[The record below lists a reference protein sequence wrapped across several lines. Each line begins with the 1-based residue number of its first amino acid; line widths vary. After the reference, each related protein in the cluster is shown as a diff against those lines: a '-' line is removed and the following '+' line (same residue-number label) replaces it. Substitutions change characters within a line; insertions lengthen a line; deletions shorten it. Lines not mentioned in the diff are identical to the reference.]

1 MSYFLYYAGMAKN
14 SITEQ
19 IGLAISEDGRRFSRS
34 GKNGLIIP
42 VNESEPWKALRTCN
56 PTVIQEPNR
65 FLMFYQGISKNQKA
79 SIGVATSLD
88 GITWTDDDKPA
99 MTVESE
105 SKALQINLYGTSHLI
120 EPTVIREIGGYRM
133 WLVTKGKN
141 EPGNRVH
148 HAVSNT
154 GLSWTVDRADLL
166 SGSLFGDD
174 CQVHY
179 PQVVPTQGGYWFYVS
194 VRRKHRFSVW
204 RAFSVDGFSFGE
216 WIPLVHS
223 DVKPNKMYR
232 ILNKLFMSEC
242 SFSHGLA
249 HSHIVDNDQF
259 ERTFFHAY
267 HLNRNR
273 RQYMNI
279 VSVEASH
286 PDRVVTV
293 FDAASEVTSWDYNFV
308 ADPFVIRFNEQTA

>member
-1 MSYFLYYAGMAKN
+1 MGRDN
-14 SITEQ
+14 VREQ
-19 IGLAISEDGRRFSRS
+19 IGLAMSEDGTRFVRS

-42 VNESEPWKALRTCN
+42 ANRDKPWKALRTCN

-65 FLMFYQGISKNQKA
+65 FLMFYQGIANNQKA

-88 GITWTDDDKPA
+88 GISWGDDDDPA

-105 SKALQINLYGTSHLI
+105 SKALQTNFYGTTHLI
-120 EPTVIREIGGYRM
+120 EPTVIRENGGYRM

-141 EPGNRVH
+141 ELGNRVH
-148 HAVSNT
+148 HATSNT
-154 GLSWTVDRADLL
+154 GLSWTVDRANLL

-204 RAFSVDGFSFGE
+204 RAFSVDGFSFGK
-216 WIPLVHS
+216 WSTLVHA
-223 DVKPNKMYR
+223 DVMPNKMYR
-232 ILNKLFMSEC
+232 ILNKLSMSEC
-242 SFSHGLA
+242 FFSHGLA

-259 ERTFFHAY
+259 ERTYFHAY

-273 RQYMNI
+273 RLYMNI
-279 VSVEASH
+279 VSVEASD

-293 FDAASEVTSWDYNFV
+293 FETASEVTSWDYNFV
-308 ADPFVIRFNEQTA
+308 ADPFVIRFNEQAAQTKNC